1 MLYTVIGDAVNVA
14 SRLET
19 LTKDY
24 PGHSI
29 LVTGRVAQELGEGD
43 GGPAICALERIGPV
57 IVKGRVDPVDVY
69 SVGPRAAPPPPKT
82 EARSASPEDE

>member
-1 MLYTVIGDAVNVA
+1 VNVA

-29 LVTGRVAQELGEGD
+29 LVTGKVASELGVD
-43 GGPAICALERIGPV
+43 GASVCSLERIGPV
-57 IVKGRVDPVDVY
+57 KVKGRVDPVDVY
-69 SVGPRAAPPPPKT
+69 SVAPPKAPT
-82 EARSASPEDE
+82 AGET